1 MNIYVGNLAYEVTA
15 EDLRQAFSEFGQV
28 DSAAVIK
35 DKVSGKSRGF
45 GFVEMADA
53 AEGEAAIA
61 GLNGRDLK
69 GRALRVNEARPKPQG
84 ERAGGGGGYNRG
96 SSRGVGGPPRRD
108 RGDRSGGNRF

>member
-45 GFVEMADA
+45 GFVEMTDA
-53 AEGEAAIA
+53 AEGEAAIV

-84 ERAGGGGGYNRG
+84 ERAGGGGYNRS
-96 SSRGVGGPPRRD
+96 SSRSFGGPPRRD
-108 RGDRSGGNRF
+108 RDERSGGNRY